1 MRGSSTLDHKLP
13 RSHETREAT
22 DKTWWRLGRSL
33 ALPEPR
39 LPYLGWTRRWMPCF
53 VGPAREA
60 IGTSVS
66 ASMLARDPQEACR
79 LKRPSR
85 LTGRR

>member
-1 MRGSSTLDHKLP
+1 MRGSSTLGQESL
-13 RSHETREAT
+13 RSHASYEAT

-39 LPYLGWTRRWMPCF
+39 LPYLGWTRSRMPCL

-66 ASMLARDPQEACR
+66 ASMPARDPR
-79 LKRPSR
+79 KPV
-85 LTGRR
+85 G